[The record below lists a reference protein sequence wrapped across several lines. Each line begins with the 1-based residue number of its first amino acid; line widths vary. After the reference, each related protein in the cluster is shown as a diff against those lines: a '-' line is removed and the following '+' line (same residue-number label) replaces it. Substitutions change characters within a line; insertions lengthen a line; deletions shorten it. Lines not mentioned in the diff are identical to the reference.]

1 VNRAMGLCMVVAI
14 ASLGVF
20 ASSVEF
26 PDDAVEAA
34 IRIAIEKPTGELDTT
49 DLMGLVALAANGQNI
64 TNLEGMQYCVNLST
78 LSLRENQIVDITP
91 LTGLL
96 NLAELHLEGNEIT
109 SIRALADNMGLGVGD
124 WVSVDMNFLDLTFG
138 SPNRQAVEAL
148 QGRGAH
154 IEFEC
159 QNPLVVSFPDPELE
173 VVMRDAIDIPAGD
186 ILNTDLAVLTEL
198 DVEDWGVLSVEGLQH
213 CVNLEWL
220 DLRDNEISD
229 PGPLAGLINLTF
241 LELGNNVISDI
252 GALASLAN
260 LEELHLYNNWI
271 VDISVLGELIHLEQL
286 DLRNNRVGD
295 ISPLLTPGV
304 MGLGD
309 IVDVQRNQLDLQP
322 DSQDVLDI
330 EALQT
335 RGVTVIYDPQS

>member
-1 VNRAMGLCMVVAI
+1 MVIAMASI
-14 ASLGVF
+14 AVF
-20 ASSVEF
+20 ASCVDF
-26 PDDAVEAA
+26 PDEAVEVA
-34 IRIAIEKPTGELDTT
+34 IRAAIEKPTGELDTS
-49 DLMGLVALAANGQNI
+49 DLMGLVALSANGQNI

-96 NLAELHLEGNEIT
+96 NLVELHLDDNEIT
-109 SIRALADNMGLGVGD
+109 NIRALADNVGLGVGD
-124 WVSVDMNFLDLTFG
+124 WVSVDMNSLDLTYA
-138 SPNRQAVEAL
+138 SSNRQAVEVL
-148 QGRGAH
+148 QGRGVH
-154 IEFEC
+154 IEFEI

-173 VVMRDAIDIPAGD
+173 VVMRDATDIPAGD

-229 PGPLAGLINLTF
+229 IGPLAGLINLTF

-271 VDISVLGELIHLEQL
+271 VDISALGKMIHLEQL

-304 MGLGD
+304 LGLGD
-309 IVDVQRNQLDLQP
+309 IVDVQRNQLDLAP
-322 DSQDVLDI
+322 DCQDVLDI
-330 EALQT
+330 ETLQT
-335 RGVTVIYDPQS
+335 RGVTVIHDPQS